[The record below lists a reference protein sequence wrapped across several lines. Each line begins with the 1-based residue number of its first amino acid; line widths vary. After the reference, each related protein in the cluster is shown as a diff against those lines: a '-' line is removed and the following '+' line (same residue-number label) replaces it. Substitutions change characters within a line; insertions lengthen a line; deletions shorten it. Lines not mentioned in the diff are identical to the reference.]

1 MAQVMEGVANFL
13 SYFLIGGSLARFTV
27 SGYKLFRNKFPC
39 IWKDA
44 IWGNGRAGYE
54 KKKLW
59 NWRQIFVAICL
70 FFHQSKGS
78 AFPFTA
84 VSLTN
89 ISNCCTRDF
98 SASTSSPVEST
109 RPSNRNLMA
118 LTSALLLSAL
128 SVSSVFTATGGSTST
143 CSVWV
148 SKVFML
154 DEGLV
159 AWVKCADVSL
169 IHDRPWE
176 TEMTDL

>member
-59 NWRQIFVAICL
+59 NWRQIVVAICL
-70 FFHQSKGS
+70 FFTSLKGRHFHLPPS
-78 AFPFTA
+78 LWRTFP
-84 VSLTN
+84 
-89 ISNCCTRDF
+89 RDF

-148 SKVFML
+148 SKFFML

-176 TEMTDL
+176 TKMTDL